1 MAHYTVRRDLYTS
14 KLASG
19 FTSET
24 YRVADAEKISL
35 FISGSPSTTTVQG
48 SNADGLSS
56 DITNTLVDWSHLSTI
71 LDPGTTYT
79 MIDIE
84 PGFNYLRCI
93 RSETTSV
100 LLQARMAV

>member
-35 FISGSPSTTTVQG
+35 FISGSPSTTTIQG

-56 DITNTLVDWSHLSTI
+56 GITNTTADWSDLSTVI
-71 LDPGTTYT
+71 SPSPD